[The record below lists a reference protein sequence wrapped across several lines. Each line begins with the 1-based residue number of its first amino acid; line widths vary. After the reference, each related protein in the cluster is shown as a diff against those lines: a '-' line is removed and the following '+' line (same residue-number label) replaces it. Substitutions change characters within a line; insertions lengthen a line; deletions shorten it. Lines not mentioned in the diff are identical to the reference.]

1 MAFRNILD
9 APAWV
14 QGIAWEAPWLAD
26 YAPLGRRIAQAI
38 AEGRRVEEAL
48 MAQAPA
54 LLPVRFVAQARL
66 PAGTA
71 YEAFIAA
78 RHEVPTRSN
87 PHDFFNGLVWLHWPL
102 AKARL
107 NALQAQAIA
116 RDGVGA
122 TRGPLRDAATVFDE
136 NGALLLAPEPLWQ
149 VLRARDWQRLFVALR
164 PLWREARL
172 WLFGHALMEKLI
184 SPRKQLVAHVYQAH
198 SAIKKEESLDTWLA
212 RDLTADHLAGKPFAP
227 LPVLGVPGWCGE
239 NANFR
244 FYDDSTVF
252 RPPRS
257 P

>member
-1 MAFRNILD
+1 MALEDALD

-14 QGIAWEAPWLAD
+14 RGIAWDAPWLAD
-26 YAPLGRRIAQAI
+26 YAPLGRRAAQAI
-38 AEGRRVEEAL
+38 AEGQRVEEAL
-48 MAQAPA
+48 MAQALA
-54 LLPVRFVAQARL
+54 LLPVRFVPQARL

-87 PHDFFNGLVWLHWPL
+87 LHDFFNGLTWLHWPL

-107 NALQAQAIA
+107 NALQAEALAQG
-116 RDGVGA
+116 GVGT
-122 TRGPLRDAATVFDE
+122 TRGLLRDAATVFDE

-149 VLRARDWQRLFVALR
+149 ALRARDWQRLFVQLR

-172 WLFGHALMEKLI
+172 WLFGHALMEKLV
-184 SPRKQLVAHVYQAH
+184 SPRKQLVAHVYQAQ
-198 SAIKKEESLDTWLA
+198 SAIKIKESPDAWLA
-212 RDLTADHLAGKPFAP
+212 RELTPHYLASKPFAP
-227 LPVLGVPGWCGE
+227 LPVLGVPGWCSE

-252 RPPRS
+252 RPPRA